1 MYASARKNKWFILII
16 TVLAPFMATLDA
28 SVVNIAQPVMA
39 RCLHVDSGTIA
50 WVANAYTVTL
60 TATILFFGRLGD
72 LKGQTRVF
80 EFGTLIFTIGSILC
94 SLSSTFPILI
104 GARIFQA
111 LGASATMANSQGI
124 IVRTFPANERGK
136 ALGINGA
143 FVALGLVVGPSV
155 GGFIISCAGWPYMF
169 WINIPFGIFIMIAGM
184 AAFQKEKGKEGRLD
198 LFGTVLFAA
207 TMASFFYAL
216 QEGQIKGFSN
226 PVILVCFAV
235 AVVCFVIFLIRQR
248 RTEQPLLDLKIF
260 QNRQFSVSI
269 LCAFISFAAI
279 GCFTLIAPFY
289 LEDARSLSPAMAGLY
304 MTSYSLMF
312 IIISVLSGTL
322 SDKVGAEGLTVIGLI
337 LLGVGAVLTSVLKVD
352 TPFAAIALS
361 FALMGIG
368 NGFFQSPNNRLVM
381 SSVPKDKYGIGGSV
395 NGLMRYIG
403 QAAGIAVS
411 NVLLYGGMSA
421 KLNRHITNYI
431 PGHTDAFLFGM
442 KLSCTVAAAICF
454 IGGII
459 TVIRLYSARRKVTE

>member
-1 MYASARKNKWFILII
+1 
-16 TVLAPFMATLDA
+16 
-28 SVVNIAQPVMA
+28 MA
-39 RCLHVDSGTIA
+39 RSLHVDSGTIA

-207 TMASFFYAL
+207 TMDSFFYAL

-226 PVILVCFAV
+226 PVILICFAV
-235 AVVCFVIFLIRQR
+235 AVV
-248 RTEQPLLDLKIF
+248 
-260 QNRQFSVSI
+260 
-269 LCAFISFAAI
+269 
-279 GCFTLIAPFY
+279 
-289 LEDARSLSPAMAGLY
+289 
-304 MTSYSLMF
+304 
-312 IIISVLSGTL
+312 
-322 SDKVGAEGLTVIGLI
+322 
-337 LLGVGAVLTSVLKVD
+337 
-352 TPFAAIALS
+352 
-361 FALMGIG
+361 
-368 NGFFQSPNNRLVM
+368 
-381 SSVPKDKYGIGGSV
+381 
-395 NGLMRYIG
+395 
-403 QAAGIAVS
+403 
-411 NVLLYGGMSA
+411 
-421 KLNRHITNYI
+421 
-431 PGHTDAFLFGM
+431 
-442 KLSCTVAAAICF
+442 
-454 IGGII
+454 
-459 TVIRLYSARRKVTE
+459 